1 MNLLERFTEIT
12 NRPKSKYLPGS
23 IYRIFEIYEREGK
36 DYQGNPIV
44 CIKPTPEEKKIKRS
58 IN

>member
-1 MNLLERFTEIT
+1 MDLLSRFTEIT
-12 NRPKSKYLPGS
+12 KREKSKYPCGS
-23 IYRIFEIYEREGK
+23 VYRIFEIYERDGK

-44 CIKPTPEEKKIKRS
+44 CIKLDPEEKKKKKS